1 MSSGKTLNKHAL
13 SAARENHAD
22 NYPSASVDN
31 RLLTDTGISMND
43 N

>member
-1 MSSGKTLNKHAL
+1 MSSGKTLDKHAL

-22 NYPSASVDN
+22 NYQSAGVD
-31 RLLTDTGISMND
+31 RLLTDERSSMND